1 MKNFNVTSML
11 VMLMF
16 MCITSMQAQSIT
28 PSKKYI
34 TKELNNVSNFSS
46 IRVLGSPDV
55 EYRQSS
61 DSKTT
66 VSIYGSDN
74 LVDLLEVST
83 VNGVLQ
89 VNIKKGVKI
98 LSGERRLKVIA
109 SSPSLDDVDIKGS
122 ADVYLK
128 GTLKGADLNLNITGS
143 GDIEAENLQYT
154 NLSAFIKGSGD
165 IDVKNVKAT
174 TVKTIVS
181 GSGDVKMKGSTQT
194 AMLTVNGS
202 GDISADKLTATNVV
216 ATVSGS
222 GDISCYAS
230 KQLDAKASGS
240 GDIEY
245 KGIPSYGWGARCRRI
260 CTWGYF
266 KDLRSGKKFYVFNS
280 HTDHEATEAR
290 RQSSFMLLEQV
301 RKIAK
306 GRPTFCTGDFNATPD
321 EEPVQLLLKDSLL
334 LDSYKCTLT
343 PPKGPSGSFYAYDKT
358 GKTAKRID
366 FIFVTPKI
374 KILSYHTIDDDIK
387 YNKYSSDHF
396 PVMVEALLK

>member
-1 MKNFNVTSML
+1 MKSFNVTSML
-11 VMLMF
+11 VVLMF
-16 MCITSMQAQSIT
+16 LCFTGIQAQTVT

-122 ADVYLK
+122 ADVYL
-128 GTLKGADLNLNITGS
+128 
-143 GDIEAENLQYT
+143 AENLQYT
-154 NLSAFIKGSGD
+154 NLSAFVKGSGD
-165 IDVKNVKAT
+165 INVKNVKAT

-181 GSGDVKMKGSTQT
+181 GSGDVEMKGSTQM

-230 KQLDAKASGS
+230 KQLDAKANGS

-245 KGIPSYGWGARCRRI
+245 KGNPSIVNKQGK
-260 CTWGYF
+260 
-266 KDLRSGKKFYVFNS
+266 KDSISGK
-280 HTDHEATEAR
+280 
-290 RQSSFMLLEQV
+290 
-301 RKIAK
+301 
-306 GRPTFCTGDFNATPD
+306 
-321 EEPVQLLLKDSLL
+321 
-334 LDSYKCTLT
+334 
-343 PPKGPSGSFYAYDKT
+343 
-358 GKTAKRID
+358 
-366 FIFVTPKI
+366 
-374 KILSYHTIDDDIK
+374 
-387 YNKYSSDHF
+387 
-396 PVMVEALLK
+396 

>member
-1 MKNFNVTSML
+1 MRNSKVTSML
-11 VMLMF
+11 VVLMF
-16 MCITSMQAQSIT
+16 LLVTGIQAQTVT

-46 IRVLGSPDV
+46 ISVLGSPDV
-55 EYRQSS
+55 EYRQSNG
-61 DSKTT
+61 SKTT

-109 SSPSLDDVDIKGS
+109 SSPSLNQVDIKGS

-128 GTLKGADLNLNITGS
+128 GAIKGNDLNLNIAGS

-154 NLSAFIKGSGD
+154 NLSAYIKGSGD
-165 IDVKNVKAT
+165 IDVKNVKGT

-181 GSGDVKMKGSTQT
+181 GSGDVNIKG
-194 AMLTVNGS
+194 AAKWAALTVNGS
-202 GDISADKLTATNVV
+202 GDISADKLAATEVI

-230 KQLDAKASGS
+230 KQLDAKVSGS

-245 KGIPSYGWGARCRRI
+245 KGNPSI
-260 CTWGYF
+260 LN
-266 KDLRSGKKFYVFNS
+266 K
-280 HTDHEATEAR
+280 
-290 RQSSFMLLEQV
+290 Q
-301 RKIAK
+301 
-306 GRPTFCTGDFNATPD
+306 GR
-321 EEPVQLLLKDSLL
+321 KDSI
-334 LDSYKCTLT
+334 SRK
-343 PPKGPSGSFYAYDKT
+343 
-358 GKTAKRID
+358 
-366 FIFVTPKI
+366 
-374 KILSYHTIDDDIK
+374 
-387 YNKYSSDHF
+387 
-396 PVMVEALLK
+396 

>member
-1 MKNFNVTSML
+1 MRNSKVTSML
-11 VMLMF
+11 VVLMF
-16 MCITSMQAQSIT
+16 LLVTGIQAQTVT

-46 IRVLGSPDV
+46 ISVLGSPDV
-55 EYRQSS
+55 EYRQSNG
-61 DSKTT
+61 SKTT

-109 SSPSLDDVDIKGS
+109 SSPSLNQVNIKGS

-128 GTLKGADLNLNITGS
+128 GAIKGNDLNLNIAGS

-154 NLSAFIKGSGD
+154 NLSAYIKGSGD
-165 IDVKNVKAT
+165 IDVKNVKGT

-181 GSGDVKMKGSTQT
+181 GSGDVNIKGT
-194 AMLTVNGS
+194 AKWAALTVNGS
-202 GDISADKLTATNVV
+202 GDISADKLAATEVI

-230 KQLDAKASGS
+230 KQLDAKVSGS

-245 KGIPSYGWGARCRRI
+245 KGNPTILN
-260 CTWGYF
+260 
-266 KDLRSGKKFYVFNS
+266 K
-280 HTDHEATEAR
+280 
-290 RQSSFMLLEQV
+290 Q
-301 RKIAK
+301 
-306 GRPTFCTGDFNATPD
+306 GR
-321 EEPVQLLLKDSLL
+321 KDSI
-334 LDSYKCTLT
+334 SRK
-343 PPKGPSGSFYAYDKT
+343 
-358 GKTAKRID
+358 
-366 FIFVTPKI
+366 
-374 KILSYHTIDDDIK
+374 
-387 YNKYSSDHF
+387 
-396 PVMVEALLK
+396 

>member
-109 SSPSLDDVDIKGS
+109 SSPSLDDVDIKLRKTLLSGRSVNIKGLGYFFLS
-122 ADVYLK
+122 AQSK
-128 GTLKGADLNLNITGS
+128 GTEK
-143 GDIEAENLQYT
+143 AEN
-154 NLSAFIKGSGD
+154 F
-165 IDVKNVKAT
+165 
-174 TVKTIVS
+174 TVS
-181 GSGDVKMKGSTQT
+181 
-194 AMLTVNGS
+194 
-202 GDISADKLTATNVV
+202 DISGLRVCFRAN
-216 ATVSGS
+216 S
-222 GDISCYAS
+222 DIRLFTGTSTRS
-230 KQLDAKASGS
+230 DGLK
-240 GDIEY
+240 
-245 KGIPSYGWGARCRRI
+245 
-260 CTWGYF
+260 F
-266 KDLRSGKKFYVFNS
+266 KDLDHINDSSIIDGDSGEGG
-280 HTDHEATEAR
+280 EAPDPDGGAGGNGEA
-290 RQSSFMLLEQV
+290 
-301 RKIAK
+301 
-306 GRPTFCTGDFNATPD
+306 PD
-321 EEPVQLLLKDSLL
+321 P
-334 LDSYKCTLT
+334 
-343 PPKGPSGSFYAYDKT
+343 A
-358 GKTAKRID
+358 A
-366 FIFVTPKI
+366 
-374 KILSYHTIDDDIK
+374 
-387 YNKYSSDHF
+387 
-396 PVMVEALLK
+396 

>member
-1 MKNFNVTSML
+1 MKSFNVTSML

-16 MCITSMQAQSIT
+16 LCITGIQAQTVT

-34 TKELNNVSNFSS
+34 TKDLNNVGTFSS

-61 DSKTT
+61 GSKTT

-74 LVDLLEVST
+74 LVDLLEVSA

-98 LSGERRLKVIA
+98 LSGERRLKVIT
-109 SSPSLDDVDIKGS
+109 SSPSLKEVDIKGS

-128 GTLKGADLNLNITGS
+128 GTIKGSDLNLNITGS

-154 NLSAFIKGSGD
+154 NLSAYVKGSGD

-174 TVKTIVS
+174 AVKTVIS
-181 GSGDVKMKGSTQT
+181 GSGDVNLKGSAQKAT
-194 AMLTVNGS
+194 LTVNGS
-202 GDISADKLTATNVV
+202 GDISADKLTATNVL

-230 KQLDAKASGS
+230 KQLDAKVSGS

-245 KGIPSYGWGARCRRI
+245 KGSPSVVNKQGK
-260 CTWGYF
+260 
-266 KDLRSGKKFYVFNS
+266 KDSISGK
-280 HTDHEATEAR
+280 
-290 RQSSFMLLEQV
+290 
-301 RKIAK
+301 
-306 GRPTFCTGDFNATPD
+306 
-321 EEPVQLLLKDSLL
+321 
-334 LDSYKCTLT
+334 
-343 PPKGPSGSFYAYDKT
+343 
-358 GKTAKRID
+358 
-366 FIFVTPKI
+366 
-374 KILSYHTIDDDIK
+374 
-387 YNKYSSDHF
+387 
-396 PVMVEALLK
+396 

>member
-1 MKNFNVTSML
+1 MKSLKVTSML
-11 VMLMF
+11 AVLMF
-16 MCITSMQAQSIT
+16 LFITGMQAQTVT

-46 IRVLGSPDV
+46 IKVLGSTDV

-61 DSKTT
+61 GSKTEI
-66 VSIYGSDN
+66 SIYGSDN

-83 VNGVLQ
+83 ANGVLQ

-109 SSPSLDDVDIKGS
+109 SSPSLDEVDIKGS

-128 GTLKGADLNLNITGS
+128 GTIKGVDLTLNITGS

-154 NLSAFIKGSGD
+154 NLSAYIKGSGD
-165 IDVKNVKAT
+165 IDVKNVKGT

-245 KGIPSYGWGARCRRI
+245 KGSPSIVNKQGK
-260 CTWGYF
+260 
-266 KDLRSGKKFYVFNS
+266 KDSISGK
-280 HTDHEATEAR
+280 
-290 RQSSFMLLEQV
+290 
-301 RKIAK
+301 
-306 GRPTFCTGDFNATPD
+306 
-321 EEPVQLLLKDSLL
+321 
-334 LDSYKCTLT
+334 
-343 PPKGPSGSFYAYDKT
+343 
-358 GKTAKRID
+358 
-366 FIFVTPKI
+366 
-374 KILSYHTIDDDIK
+374 
-387 YNKYSSDHF
+387 
-396 PVMVEALLK
+396 

>member
-165 IDVKNVKAT
+165 IDVKNVRHYC
-174 TVKTIVS
+174 KTIVS

-202 GDISADKLTATNVV
+202 GDISADKLTATNF
-216 ATVSGS
+216 
-222 GDISCYAS
+222 SCY
-230 KQLDAKASGS
+230 
-240 GDIEY
+240 
-245 KGIPSYGWGARCRRI
+245 
-260 CTWGYF
+260 
-266 KDLRSGKKFYVFNS
+266 
-280 HTDHEATEAR
+280 
-290 RQSSFMLLEQV
+290 SFGF
-301 RKIAK
+301 R
-306 GRPTFCTGDFNATPD
+306 
-321 EEPVQLLLKDSLL
+321 
-334 LDSYKCTLT
+334 
-343 PPKGPSGSFYAYDKT
+343 
-358 GKTAKRID
+358 
-366 FIFVTPKI
+366 
-374 KILSYHTIDDDIK
+374 
-387 YNKYSSDHF
+387 
-396 PVMVEALLK
+396 